1 MTGWA
6 ACRIRCCV
14 AVLLACLLA
23 AGALPVPAGAT
34 APSQGATMFTDV
46 AGHWAEKY
54 ITQVRLKEVAWGY
67 GDGRFGPDEQVT
79 RLECITLLVRVL
91 GLDAEARSTTTIPSP
106 FAHPELVPQWGRGY
120 VAVAVRRDLLTASD
134 LLDFRAGDRAT
145 RLDVAVWAVRALG
158 PGGEAAANQPSLTY
172 TDASQ
177 IPSWARGYVAV
188 ATREGIVTGL
198 PDGTFDPG
206 GAVTRATMAAICA
219 RLDDRLSNS
228 LDAVEV
234 RGWLAAAGTGVT
246 PTVTLTLADG
256 TARTLPVAPGCAV
269 YRNTQRITLGGL
281 LPGEELRVILDRA
294 GRAALIDT
302 APPSPETTVTGTLV
316 AVVTGPSPVLTFRDE
331 EGRSKALTV
340 AEGCRVTRE
349 GRQSTLADLRPG
361 DALELVVRGTTVVQ
375 IRATVQDFEVEGVL
389 VRVSYGTTPT
399 VVVNTEGGE
408 RSYPLDLDAVV
419 KRNGKASSLASLR
432 AGDEVVLAV
441 RGGLVTR
448 ITAEVTEESLEG
460 TVTRVTIGA
469 VPEITIRTDAG
480 EEKTYQVS
488 PTAVIRKGRTRI
500 ELNQVK
506 PGWFVEVKVESGEV
520 TLMDVEPYTVLED
533 VKGVVDYV
541 VESAD
546 VLVISPLG
554 GETQASRE
562 IHVTAG
568 TLFVRGDDLIAFD
581 DLEPGDRVIAVGSR
595 ATGIFVARVVVV
607 LTVRE

>member
-1 MTGWA
+1 MTRSA
-6 ACRIRCCV
+6 AYWIRCCV
-14 AVLLACLLA
+14 AVLVACLLVGGVLLA
-23 AGALPVPAGAT
+23 PGGARAQAGGT
-34 APSQGATMFTDV
+34 AMFTDV

-67 GDGRFGPDEQVT
+67 GDGRFGPEEQVT

-91 GLDAEARSTTTIPSP
+91 GLDAQARATTAIPAS
-106 FAHPELVPQWGRGY
+106 FARPDLVPEWGRGY
-120 VAVAVRRDLLTASD
+120 VAVAVQRDLLTASD
-134 LLDFRAGDRAT
+134 LLDFRAVERAT
-145 RLDVAVWAVRALG
+145 RLDVAAWAVRALG
-158 PGGEAAANQPSLTY
+158 LGEEAAQSQPSLAY
-172 TDASQ
+172 SDALL
-177 IPSWARGYVAV
+177 IPSWGRGYVAV
-188 ATREGIVTGL
+188 AAREGIMTGL
-198 PDGTFDPG
+198 PDGRFDPDG
-206 GAVTRATMAAICA
+206 TVTRATMAAICA

-228 LDAVEV
+228 LDVIEV
-234 RGWLAAAGTGVT
+234 RGRLAAAGTGVT
-246 PTVTLTLADG
+246 PTITLTLADG
-256 TARTLPVAPGCAV
+256 TARTLPVAPDCAV
-269 YRNTQRITLGGL
+269 YRDSLRITLGGL
-281 LPGEELRVILDRA
+281 FPGEELRVILDRT
-294 GRAALIDT
+294 GRAALIDN
-302 APPSPETTVTGTLV
+302 APPAPQTTVTGTLV
-316 AVVTGPSPVLTFRDE
+316 AVVSGPSPVLTFRDE
-331 EGRSKALTV
+331 EGESKALTV
-340 AEGCRVTRE
+340 AEACRITRE
-349 GRQSTLADLRPG
+349 GRQSTLADLRAG

-375 IRATVQDFEVEGVL
+375 IKATVQDFEVEGVF

-399 VVVNTEGGE
+399 VVVKTEGVE

-419 KRNGKASSLASLR
+419 KRNGQTSSLASLR

-448 ITAEVTEESLEG
+448 ITAEVTEESLTG

-469 VPEITIRTDAG
+469 VPEITIRTDAA
-480 EEKTYQVS
+480 EEKTYEVS

-500 ELNQVK
+500 ELNQVR

-520 TLMDVEPYTVLED
+520 TRMDVEPYTVLED

-554 GETQASRE
+554 GETLASRE

-568 TLFVRGDDLIAFD
+568 TLFVRGDDLIDFD

-595 ATGIFVARVVVV
+595 ATGIFVARVVMV